1 MTIHLPLTSG
11 VPLAVGVALAAWER
25 RGRGDE
31 FRCVG
36 PVAGRSAHRASTS
49 QLHPVK
55 TLPQWPQPLTGHLGE
70 PSLLHVPPALGIA
83 RASDFANLVR
93 RKIAPAAFF
102 TADMWHF
109 SLRVGHT
116 PGFTLRESVL
126 PASPWVGGRPGG
138 WGAAA
143 GVGPL
148 SMSPAGILC
157 PELLSWPLTLLIV
170 LMSSFIENKPS
181 V

>member
-1 MTIHLPLTSG
+1 MHLPLTSG

-55 TLPQWPQPLTGHLGE
+55 TLPQWPQPLTGHPRE

-102 TADMWHF
+102 TADIWHF

-143 GVGPL
+143 GVGSL